1 MILQQFEIHLIK
13 IPFQWHW
20 WEYILLAMH
29 VAHAHYDSVSS
40 EMLPLGGGG
49 GKIGVMRGGGLYG
62 WVLSPFWAVYRSF
75 STTSDTHIL

>member
-49 GKIGVMRGGGLYG
+49 GKIGVMRGGGGL
-62 WVLSPFWAVYRSF
+62 
-75 STTSDTHIL
+75 

>member
-1 MILQQFEIHLIK
+1 MRQFYEMYLMILQQFEIHLIK

-49 GKIGVMRGGGLYG
+49 GKI
-62 WVLSPFWAVYRSF
+62 AISF
-75 STTSDTHIL
+75 LFQAFQKKNWHRNGCWDFK

>member
-1 MILQQFEIHLIK
+1 MRQFYEMYLMILQQFEINLIK

-20 WEYILLAMH
+20 LLLAMH

-62 WVLSPFWAVYRSF
+62 
-75 STTSDTHIL
+75 